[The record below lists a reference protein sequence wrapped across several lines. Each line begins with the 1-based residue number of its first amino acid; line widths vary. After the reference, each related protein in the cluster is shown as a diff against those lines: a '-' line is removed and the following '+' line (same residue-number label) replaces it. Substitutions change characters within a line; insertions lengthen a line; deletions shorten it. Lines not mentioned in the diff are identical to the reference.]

1 MPGSISVDPGAGV
14 DAAVAGESFQCD
26 GKEPSRPVEPSSEDH
41 NCEANDLVQKQEP
54 VKVRPACEDFSAMS
68 VENTGGVDVENG
80 PSPISGDVSPL
91 NGHEVSVKVGEE
103 MGEICGARQVLDK
116 RQLGG
121 DGACKKT
128 VLDSSSP
135 ELSPSTSS
143 TATESSPSK
152 IATSRFVRRVAQG
165 VKFGISDAF
174 CALSVSPVWAPIL
187 PSSGS
192 TLSFPGALG
201 LGKISHMLDLP
212 VFG

>member
-41 NCEANDLVQKQEP
+41 NCEANDLVQKQDP
-54 VKVRPACEDFSAMS
+54 VVRHACEDFSEMAF
-68 VENTGGVDVENG
+68 ENTGGV
-80 PSPISGDVSPL
+80 DVSPL
-91 NGHEVSVKVGEE
+91 NGHEVSVKLEE
-103 MGEICGARQVLDK
+103 DMGEGCVARQVLDK
-116 RQLGG
+116 RHHQGG

-128 VLDSSSP
+128 VL
-135 ELSPSTSS
+135 
-143 TATESSPSK
+143 
-152 IATSRFVRRVAQG
+152 
-165 VKFGISDAF
+165 
-174 CALSVSPVWAPIL
+174 VSPVWAPIL